1 MQYWL
6 HILILFSINI
16 RLNTMNKLI
25 TFFFSLLP
33 ILATA
38 QNNSVQIVGA
48 KYRILEESMY
58 RMPIANFVNGIG
70 YDRKINNK
78 IAITTT
84 INYIGKKQLNDKCI
98 GCYDAGK
105 SVGNLQHVD
114 VYLGPKL
121 MLPLASKRIK
131 TFTEIGYYF
140 CSSKF
145 IGTHYS
151 DWGLPPTL
159 FDKQYIFHEGYLKLG
174 LDYQFHSAFYFSI
187 NIGAGLGKSVILD
200 NLKNQKEF
208 GSSGQ
213 LWAEARIGYRF

>member
-1 MQYWL
+1 LVIGFNTIFYKNSFKYYEQ
-6 HILILFSINI
+6 INY
-16 RLNTMNKLI
+16 
-25 TFFFSLLP
+25 FFFSLLP

-48 KYRILEESMY
+48 KYKILEESMY
-58 RMPIANFVNGIG
+58 SMPILNIANGIG
-70 YDRKINNK
+70 YNRKINSK
-78 IAITTT
+78 LLIAIS
-84 INYIGKKQLNDKCI
+84 INYIGKKQLNDVCI

-145 IGTHYS
+145 KGTHYS
-151 DWGLPPTL
+151 DWGFPPTL
-159 FDKQYIFHEGYLKLG
+159 FDKQYIFHEGYLKLA

-187 NIGAGLGKSVILD
+187 NIGTGIGKSIIFD
-200 NLKNQKEF
+200 NLKHQEYP
-208 GSSGQ
+208 GSNGQ

>member
-1 MQYWL
+1 MIKIIQFF
-6 HILILFSINI
+6 ILLS
-16 RLNTMNKLI
+16 
-25 TFFFSLLP
+25 P
-33 ILATA
+33 IISTA
-38 QNNSVQIVGA
+38 QNNSLQIVA
-48 KYRILEESMY
+48 ANCRILEESMY
-58 RMPIANFVNGIG
+58 SMPILNIANGIG
-70 YDRKINNK
+70 YNRKINSK
-78 IAITTT
+78 LLIAIS
-84 INYIGKKQLNDKCI
+84 INYIGKKQLNDVCI

-208 GSSGQ
+208 GRSGQ